1 MLAADL
7 LLSILGAAVLGGAA
21 AGLLGALVLG
31 FRLPFLAV
39 FTAHAALAGA
49 ILAPLAGLG
58 PRTGAFGGAAAG
70 ALLLGLLL
78 RHRQVDPEMT
88 LGSLFSLMLGLAFL
102 GIGLGDGPR
111 SAALSLLWG
120 SLLFV
125 RHSQLLLMG
134 VVLAALVAFVVVL
147 GPELKLMV
155 ASRELAALLVP
166 EAAIFTLFLV
176 LASGVMAV
184 NLETVGGLMVYSLVA
199 NPAAAALRLGRSFA
213 GVLWLSPL
221 LGAAAAVGGFGI
233 AWGLDLPVGACI
245 VLVSSAMVGAAWLLP
260 PGGGRP

>member
-1 MLAADL
+1 MSEL
-7 LLSILGAAVLGGAA
+7 LLPIVGAAVLGGAA
-21 AGLLGALVLG
+21 AGLLGTLVLG
-31 FRLPFLAV
+31 FRMPFLAI

-58 PRTGAFGGAAAG
+58 ARAGAFGGALAG
-70 ALLLGLLL
+70 ALALGFVL
-78 RHRQVDPEMT
+78 RHRHVDPEIA

-111 SAALSLLWG
+111 STALGLLWG

-125 RHSQLLLMG
+125 RQGQLLLMG
-134 VVLAALVAFVVVL
+134 AVLAALVLFVSLL

-155 ASRELAALLVP
+155 ASRELAALLIP
-166 EAAIFTLFLV
+166 EAGLFTLFLV

-199 NPAAAALRLGRSFA
+199 NPAAAALRLGRSFGA
-213 GVLWLSPL
+213 VLWLGGL
-221 LGAAAAVGGFGI
+221 LGAGSAVGGFAL
-233 AWGLDLPVGACI
+233 AWALNLPVGACI
-245 VLVSSAMVGAAWLLP
+245 VLLSSALVGAAWALP
-260 PGGGRP
+260 QRGGRP